1 MSRRLKTIA
10 FAGLLAACALV
21 GGAGTKSG
29 DPTTDL
35 TDAVPPPEAPP
46 APVDQPLGPP
56 PDLSDLSAAPPSGAP
71 SETSAAGAEA
81 ESSGPEASSAPITP
95 AEPDKRP
102 RFAVAVIQA
111 LDKVTAETIRFEA
124 PINQPIR
131 YKTLIF
137 VVHACETTA
146 PDEPRPDAAA
156 NMEIDS
162 QPLPIPGRSPP
173 PARRVFRG
181 WMFADSPGLN
191 LFQHPVYDAWL
202 VACKT
207 ALPST

>member
-1 MSRRLKTIA
+1 MSGRVKTIA

-21 GGAGTKSG
+21 GGAGTKS
-29 DPTTDL
+29 DPATDL
-35 TDAVPPPEAPP
+35 TDAIPPPETPV
-46 APVDQPLGPP
+46 APVDQPPPPP
-56 PDLSDLSAAPPSGAP
+56 PDLSALSAAPPSGAP
-71 SETSAAGAEA
+71 SETSAASAEA
-81 ESSGPEASSAPITP
+81 QPPGSEASSAPAKP

-173 PARRVFRG
+173 PTRRVFHG
-181 WMFADSPGLN
+181 WMFANSPGLN